1 MGMLPHCS
9 GVSQMLFRWN
19 TSRDPVNSGPR
30 IAFMELDLLWCYVGS
45 LDSGLAHPLVYI
57 PIKSTAAKAIPPM
70 TGGALDVHSDAL

>member
-1 MGMLPHCS
+1 
-9 GVSQMLFRWN
+9 MLFHWN

-57 PIKSTAAKAIPPM
+57 PIKSTAAKATPPT
-70 TGGALDVHSDAL
+70 TGGALVVHSDVLYGLS

>member
-1 MGMLPHCS
+1 MCLLRCS
-9 GVSQMLFRWN
+9 FHWN

-70 TGGALDVHSDAL
+70 TGGALDVHSDTLYGLN